1 MHGAP
6 PLLFHN
12 SGRKAPG
19 FLLFNICSGR
29 PISQWRKAHPFLLQ
43 RREAPPF
50 SLHHSV
56 TRSAPFV
63 FYHSDEGLISLS
75 YSLTHDLIWAFLNR
89 NMSGGTLWAFFCFCS
104 RQTHLRITPS
114 KPSHLLTFNSSFR
127 TVASPELLSPS
138 LFSPLP
144 CFLTHYRV
152 TDKTQL
158 KCDTA
163 HNIIDDMFLVVG
175 LRD

>member
-1 MHGAP
+1 MERERGREGARGVGFSVAPQVHGAP

-63 FYHSDEGLISLS
+63 FHHSDEGLISLS

-89 NMSGGTLWAFFCFCS
+89 NMSGGTLWAFFVFAAD
-104 RQTHLRITPS
+104 
-114 KPSHLLTFNSSFR
+114 KR
-127 TVASPELLSPS
+127 TYA
-138 LFSPLP
+138 
-144 CFLTHYRV
+144 
-152 TDKTQL
+152 
-158 KCDTA
+158 
-163 HNIIDDMFLVVG
+163 
-175 LRD
+175 